1 MDYTQKLT
9 YISLRRRNKLIKYKK
24 YMRICLTVFTTSG
37 GICGVLLLLGGLQ
50 NSFVG
55 LLGASGFVCLFSSG
69 IYSYLEKKYNK
80 IRAITIES
88 LMRQSPIC
96 TCAIRCTCRDDFV
109 RDLDKNHNI
118 NLSY

>member
-69 IYSYLEKKYNK
+69 IYGYLEKKYNK
-80 IRAITIES
+80 IRALTIES
-88 LMRQSPIC
+88 LMRQSPPFAPAPSAAPAAMILC
-96 TCAIRCTCRDDFV
+96 GIWTKTTTSI
-109 RDLDKNHNI
+109 
-118 NLSY
+118 